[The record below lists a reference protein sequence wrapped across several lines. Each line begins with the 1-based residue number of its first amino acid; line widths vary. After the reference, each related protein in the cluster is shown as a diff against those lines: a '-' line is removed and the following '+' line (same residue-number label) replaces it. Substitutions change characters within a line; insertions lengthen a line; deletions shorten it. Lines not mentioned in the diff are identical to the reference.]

1 MHVTL
6 IKIKLNPSL
15 SELNDKEQQQSIF
28 DQESLGLKMC
38 L

>member
-6 IKIKLNPSL
+6 IKIKFNPSL
-15 SELNDKEQQQSIF
+15 HELNNKEQQQSIF